1 MKSKIRTTNFRDKTE
16 LDTHCINDDYFVL
29 MWFLKIGSY
38 VTISPNIWSNK
49 LPQTVC
55 RYICNITFLIPYTL
69 IYTIT
74 LYLEFLDF
82 NLSTFT
88 NIEWQLMVILV
99 SICFLKNSFNSKKLH
114 SFFKKI
120 GKLEN
125 YLRKLN
131 FVYSKNIFKL
141 YVYVIFIWIV
151 NLITIIINAISSYTN
166 YSSLDSLD
174 IICTSYLVFYI
185 TVIFTYMFYVT
196 NLFIDRFKFIN
207 IKIFNL
213 MSDTSNYSHN
223 LFYINKFLKI
233 TSKIINEINKN
244 LGWTLLF
251 CQFGVIGFTNDVI
264 EMLIKGSENSFLLLF
279 YLLFFL
285 VSK

>member
-1 MKSKIRTTNFRDKTE
+1 
-16 LDTHCINDDYFVL
+16 
-29 MWFLKIGSY
+29 
-38 VTISPNIWSNK
+38 
-49 LPQTVC
+49 
-55 RYICNITFLIPYTL
+55 
-69 IYTIT
+69 
-74 LYLEFLDF
+74 
-82 NLSTFT
+82 
-88 NIEWQLMVILV
+88 
-99 SICFLKNSFNSKKLH
+99 
-114 SFFKKI
+114 
-120 GKLEN
+120 
-125 YLRKLN
+125 
-131 FVYSKNIFKL
+131 
-141 YVYVIFIWIV
+141 
-151 NLITIIINAISSYTN
+151 
-166 YSSLDSLD
+166 
-174 IICTSYLVFYI
+174 
-185 TVIFTYMFYVT
+185 MFYVT

-285 VSK
+285 LLVVLISFQCNRVEKCGEKISRICYKLHFLAEDEAIKQDLFVLAMYAKRWKPVFSAAGFNNINQSTLNFLFFAVVTNFVIILQFGNMTNNY